1 MSSIHTG
8 TITLTNASV
17 AVPLTAARVVCR
29 QLFIQ
34 CNAPFNVG
42 ASAVT
47 TTTGLSCSAAST
59 GAAQNAPH
67 TPVLGSTAASPI
79 INLAEVFCVSST
91 PGAIVNFLYIP

>member
-8 TITLTNASV
+8 TITLASGGV
-17 AVPLTAARVVCR
+17 AQPLTVARTVCR

-34 CNAPFNVG
+34 CNAAFNVG
-42 ASAVT
+42 ASTVT
-47 TTTGLSCSAAST
+47 TSTGLSCSAAST

-79 INLAEVFCVSST
+79 INLAEVFCVSAT